1 MLLVAS
7 VTIHVTSLDL
17 GERARWTYITMASVV
32 VNQTSL
38 MEPPEKPWLTRFR
51 DCTGWRGHQHVRR
64 EGHPKCCGHRAWDP
78 SWTCPVCLF
87 RLPLFRSFTATQSPK
102 SFPLSSLN
110 HSRKPPNMNK
120 GCRLLLYRQI
130 NGSLGDRDLQWVP
143 ELGQSCETEH
153 RAYGI
158 CVHSRESELEPS

>member
-1 MLLVAS
+1 MSGGRDIPNAVGIELGTLPELALCAS
-7 VTIHVTSLDL
+7 SD
-17 GERARWTYITMASVV
+17 Y
-32 VNQTSL
+32 
-38 MEPPEKPWLTRFR
+38 
-51 DCTGWRGHQHVRR
+51 
-64 EGHPKCCGHRAWDP
+64 P
-78 SWTCPVCLF
+78 SS
-87 RLPLFRSFTATQSPK
+87 SFTATQSPK

-110 HSRKPPNMNK
+110 HSRKPPNMSK

-130 NGSLGDRDLQWVP
+130 SGGLGDRDLQWVP